1 VGGVR
6 DIREI
11 KAAVVG
17 TGFIGV
23 VHVEALRRL
32 GVEVTGIVGSSP
44 ERAAEKART
53 AGLPA
58 PYPSFEAMLSDPA
71 VEVVHLTTPN
81 HLHFEQVR
89 AVLGAGKH
97 VVCEKPLAMNSEETA
112 ELLRLA
118 EESGL
123 VHAVNFNIRFY
134 AQNQEAR
141 RRVERGEIGDPRL
154 ISGGYLQDWL
164 LLDTD
169 WNWRLD
175 PAAGGSLR
183 AVGDIGSHWIDLV
196 TFITGRHVEAVMA
209 DLTTFIGVRKQ
220 PTGPVETFS
229 GASGGETVDTVM
241 ETEDAAGILLRL
253 TGGAR
258 ATCTISQVS
267 AGRKN
272 RLSWEIDGSE
282 SALAWHSEMPE
293 ELWVGHRE
301 RPNELLLREAG
312 DYPPGHAEGFP
323 DTFKHLY
330 RAVYAAVA
338 NGGPPDEPDYPTF
351 ADGHEEALIA
361 DAVARSHAEQRWV
374 AVDPVVAR

>member
-1 VGGVR
+1 MR

-32 GVEVTGIVGSSP
+32 GIEVTGIVGSNP

-58 PYPSFEAMLSDPA
+58 PYPSFEAMLADPA

-81 HLHFEQVR
+81 HLHYEQVR
-89 AVLGAGKH
+89 AVLAAGKH
-97 VVCEKPLAMNSEETA
+97 VVCEKPLAMNSDETA

-141 RRVERGEIGDPRL
+141 RRVERGELGEPRL

-229 GASGGETVDTVM
+229 GATGGDTVDTAM

-258 ATCTISQVS
+258 AVVTISQVS

-282 SALAWHSEMPE
+282 SALAWHSEAPE

-338 NGGPPDEPDYPTF
+338 SGGPPDEPDYPTF

>member
-1 VGGVR
+1 VR

-44 ERAAEKART
+44 ERAAEKAR
-53 AGLPA
+53 AAALPA
-58 PYPSFEAMLSDPA
+58 PYPSFEAMLADPA
-71 VEVVHLTTPN
+71 IDVVHLTTPN
-81 HLHFEQVR
+81 HLHYPQVK
-89 AVLGAGKH
+89 AVLAAGKH
-97 VVCEKPLAMNSEETA
+97 VVCEKPLAMNSDETA
-112 ELLRLA
+112 ELLKLA
-118 EESGL
+118 EDSGL

-141 RRVERGEIGDPRL
+141 RRVEAGEIGEPRL

-229 GASGGETVDTVM
+229 GAAAGETVDTVM

-258 ATCTISQVS
+258 AVVTISQVS

-282 SALAWHSEMPE
+282 RALAWHSEAPE
-293 ELWVGHRE
+293 ELWIGHRE